1 MSIDL
6 VESHL
11 KSRQLG
17 NLKFDNFDDVLPKL
31 LNYFSKNKVT
41 DWSKPGCRTTY
52 NNIKIFEILG
62 FNLTIN
68 KIDGKTKA
76 EVKLKYKKN
85 KISVKILVRLQDF
98 FQYKVVEYLRE
109 KSQTISNLKPYF
121 KRHELID
128 SNEIEILTDDIK
140 YNVKEDTDLDEKLV
154 NDDKFM
160 IEDRNYCDFNNYRV
174 DMLLHISGKYYI
186 CIEFFENHH
195 KNPNEVDLSNELHR
209 IMSLVYNN
217 KSRNKKIVHVGVYW
231 ESNINNESIFNKF
244 MDTII
249 IDKINKYL
257 NIENEE
263 EYIINE
269 IQKEL
274 GCDKQVADMLF
285 QSNEEWNKPVIWLDK
300 LNDKIIHWKKGLEK
314 ECKEKV
320 FRRFI
325 KKIDQFQTKDNIE
338 EQKEE
343 ISDEFLDNID
353 CNSTRNKIQK
363 VTKIEKIQK
372 MYYDR
377 ESNKLT
383 NFGLTLYISYILTSN
398 VLNSIE
404 DEEWWNEFNAKI
416 TRGFINGL
424 KKIRKESLQLTDKFM
439 SGLYDCY

>member
-17 NLKFDNFDDVLPKL
+17 NLKFDNFEDVLPKL

-140 YNVKEDTDLDEKLV
+140 YNVKEDSDLDEKLV
-154 NDDKFM
+154 NDNKFM

-174 DMLLHISGKYYI
+174 DMLIHISGKYYI

-263 EYIINE
+263 EYIIHE

-274 GCDKQVADMLF
+274 GCDKQVANMLF

-314 ECKEKV
+314 ECKDKV

-325 KKIDQFQTKDNIE
+325 KKVDQFQNKDNIQ
-338 EQKEE
+338 EQKEQ
-343 ISDEFLDNID
+343 ISDELLDNID
-353 CNSTRNKIQK
+353 CTSTCNKTQK
-363 VTKIEKIQK
+363 VTKIQK

-398 VLNSIE
+398 VLNSIG

>member
-17 NLKFDNFDDVLPKL
+17 NLKFDNFEDVLPKL

-140 YNVKEDTDLDEKLV
+140 YNVKEDSDLDEKLV
-154 NDDKFM
+154 NDNKFI

-174 DMLLHISGKYYI
+174 DMLIHISGKYYI

-231 ESNINNESIFNKF
+231 ESNINNQSIFNKF

-300 LNDKIIHWKKGLEK
+300 LNDKIIHWKKGSEK
-314 ECKEKV
+314 ECKDKV

-325 KKIDQFQTKDNIE
+325 KKVDQFQNKDNIE
-338 EQKEE
+338 EQKEQ
-343 ISDEFLDNID
+343 ISDELLDNID
-353 CNSTRNKIQK
+353 STNTCNKTQK
-363 VTKIEKIQK
+363 VTKIQK

-398 VLNSIE
+398 VLNSIG